1 MPASALRPSGEK
13 NNLPPQPLQ
22 SDHQQLATEDRVTPA
37 GPVESGHPDAALI
50 SVHHHLSIVLVHPE
64 MPQNT
69 GNIIRLCAAAGA
81 SLHLVRPLGFV
92 WNDKKLR
99 RSAMDY
105 IGRVSVDIHADIQA
119 YQAVAS
125 GRHWLFSAK
134 APRSLYQVHFQP
146 GDRLVFGS
154 ESAGLPEEFRALY
167 PQNLIRIP
175 MLVGMRCLNL
185 SSAAAVGLYE
195 AIRQVSVQE

>member
-1 MPASALRPSGEK
+1 M
-13 NNLPPQPLQ
+13 PPQPLQ
-22 SDHQQLATEDRVTPA
+22 SDYQQPVTADRVAPE
-37 GPVESGHPDAALI
+37 GPTGLGHPDATLI
-50 SVHHHLSIVLVHPE
+50 SVHHQLSIVLVHPE

-81 SLHLVRPLGFV
+81 ALHLVRPLGFV

-105 IGRVSVDIHADIQA
+105 IGQVSVDIHADIRA

-125 GRHWLFSAK
+125 GRHWLFSARAQK
-134 APRSLYQVHFQP
+134 SLYQVHFQP

-154 ESAGLPEEFRALY
+154 ESAGLPEDFRALY
-167 PQNLIRIP
+167 PQHLIRIP
-175 MLVGMRCLNL
+175 MLVGRRCLNL
-185 SSAAAVGLYE
+185 SSAAAIGLYE